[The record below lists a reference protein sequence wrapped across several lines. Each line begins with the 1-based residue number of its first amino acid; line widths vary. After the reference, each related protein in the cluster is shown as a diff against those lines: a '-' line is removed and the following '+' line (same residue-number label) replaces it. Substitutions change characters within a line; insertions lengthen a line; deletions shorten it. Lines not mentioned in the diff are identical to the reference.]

1 MFFALE
7 LDQFDINNVL
17 TSEKTKNNIMN
28 NSDFYRLYFS
38 NENISINGIFLQFDL
53 ENIKIE
59 QYFNKI
65 KCCFGETNKNLNTI
79 KNIIGIEKNILDICD
94 DINIK
99 PSYRIEEQM
108 SNKYIKI
115 FDQKKLKLGNYNKLS
130 VLLKISGIWSSNQQ
144 KEYGLTFRFFINN

>member
-1 MFFALE
+1 M
-7 LDQFDINNVL
+7 
-17 TSEKTKNNIMN
+17 
-28 NSDFYRLYFS
+28 
-38 NENISINGIFLQFDL
+38 
-53 ENIKIE
+53 
-59 QYFNKI
+59 
-65 KCCFGETNKNLNTI
+65 NTI
-79 KNIIGIEKNILDICD
+79 KTIIGIEKNILDICD

-130 VLLKISGIWSSNQQ
+130 ILLKISGIWSSNQQ